1 MHKGIKGVGYL
12 NTIED
17 MHPYPLCWGSR
28 FKTRCLP
35 RQGQLHTGPTSLS
48 PVGYRACRN
57 INFRILK
64 KGKERNTQK
73 PQDNED
79 PYLFLIIR
87 KVLRT
92 NSHVFTCEILSFQKL
107 VINVAHTAGMAMLSK
122 FVQQEEYFLGNKVKI
137 LVFN

>member
-1 MHKGIKGVGYL
+1 MLKYLCRYVSLPSVLGLKVQKSVSAQARSPAHRTHILIPPWLQATHKYL
-12 NTIED
+12 
-17 MHPYPLCWGSR
+17 R
-28 FKTRCLP
+28 
-35 RQGQLHTGPTSLS
+35 
-48 PVGYRACRN
+48 V
-57 INFRILK
+57 LK

-73 PQDNED
+73 LEDNED
-79 PYLFLIIR
+79 QYLFLIIQ

-107 VINVAHTAGMAMLSK
+107 VINVAHTTGMATLSK